1 LHDQI
6 FQTKYISYVYETS
19 RTVLYLDVKGRQAA
33 SCIWDITV
41 HWHCFGSDWCHFLYF

>member
-1 LHDQI
+1 MYM
-6 FQTKYISYVYETS
+6 KPVEGS
-19 RTVLYLDVKGRQAA
+19 YLDVKGRQAA